1 MRTTVR
7 IEDDLLRQLKERAH
21 RENVSISSFLNRL
34 IRDGLARPRSAKPPR
49 PYRQK
54 VHNMGPPKIN
64 LDKALSFAAQLEDE
78 EIIKK
83 LLAGK

>member
-21 RENVSISSFLNRL
+21 LENVSISSFLNRL
-34 IRDGLARPRSAKPPR
+34 IREGLARPCATKPRR
-49 PYRQK
+49 PFRQK

-64 LDKALSFAAQLEDE
+64 LDKALAFAAQLEDE

-83 LLAGK
+83 LASGK